1 MMYMVVPAA
10 IGVFIL
16 TVIILIA
23 ICFKVKVKKKTRASN
38 EISVSY
44 PRTNAA
50 SNSCTVR
57 YMTNADV
64 VTFEPENE
72 SIDNEIIYD
81 YPETYHQSTDEMH
94 ISMQQK
100 SVKLRNPPY
109 PFVQPKM

>member
-1 MMYMVVPAA
+1 MMYMVAPAA

-23 ICFKVKVKKKTRASN
+23 ICFKAKKKTRASN

-81 YPETYHQSTDEMH
+81 YPETYHQSTDE